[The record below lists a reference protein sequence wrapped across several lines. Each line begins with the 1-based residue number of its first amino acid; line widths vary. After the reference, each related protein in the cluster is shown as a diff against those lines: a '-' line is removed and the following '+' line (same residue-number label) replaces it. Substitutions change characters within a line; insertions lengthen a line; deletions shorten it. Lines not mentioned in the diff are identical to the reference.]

1 MKKRHDKEEF
11 WMNEKIGLVED
22 DKNLNPVLSSYLT
35 KEGYRVSSFED
46 GESAEAHISEKPDLW
61 ILDIMLPG
69 MDGYELLGKIRK
81 VQPTVPVIF
90 ISARDRDI
98 DRVVGL
104 EIGGDDYITKPFL
117 PRELVLRVRRLLEK
131 SGAPQEK
138 ESAEEALANI
148 RLNTESREA
157 FVNGIK
163 SELTSKEFDLLL
175 YFSRNQ
181 GAALSR
187 DQILREVWGEDY
199 YGSDRAVDDLIRRLR
214 KKIPELRLETVYGY
228 GYRVLKEEEER

>member
-1 MKKRHDKEEF
+1 
-11 WMNEKIGLVED
+11 MNEKIFLVED
-22 DKNLNPVLSSYLT
+22 DKNLNPVLSSYLI

-46 GESAEAHISEKPDLW
+46 GESAEGHISEAPDLW

-90 ISARDRDI
+90 VSARDRDI

-131 SGAPQEK
+131 SGAPSLNEP
-138 ESAEEALANI
+138 AEEELANI
-148 RLNTESREA
+148 RLNTASREA

-163 SELTSKEFDLLL
+163 SDLTSKEFDLLL
-175 YFSRNQ
+175 YFSRNR

-228 GYRVLKEEEER
+228 GYRVLKEEEEKR